1 MDSIWIELYN
11 KAMSKIKV
19 QSISHFIDIGNISC
33 AILASDNKIY
43 TGTEILSNTS
53 INTSAEKN
61 AILNMLNNGV
71 SEIKKIVII
80 NELGETIQPH
90 EDSFEYFSLLN
101 SLENVEVLIN
111 LEEEKVI
118 KLTELFPSWWVTFRV
133 KEK

>member
-1 MDSIWIELYN
+1 MDNKELIL
-11 KAMSKIKV
+11 KAYEAMDNAYAPYSNFKV
-19 QSISHFIDIGNISC
+19 G
-33 AILASDNKIY
+33 AALLADNKIY

-118 KLTELFPSWWVTFRV
+118 KLTELFPSWWGTFRV